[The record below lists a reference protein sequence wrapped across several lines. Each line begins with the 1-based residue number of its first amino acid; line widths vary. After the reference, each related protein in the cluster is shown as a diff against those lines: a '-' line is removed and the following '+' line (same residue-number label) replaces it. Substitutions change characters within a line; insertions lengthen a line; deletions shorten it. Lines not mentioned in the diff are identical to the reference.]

1 MKAHLL
7 RLTPRLGMAAL
18 LIAAFIPLLHA
29 KHDYERARQLIS
41 QTDSDLRAVAQ
52 RDAISDKEKDRYE
65 AALKRLSDLDQDLAR
80 GKFDDHKL
88 NEVIEHIEDVL
99 KDNAVSPGARD
110 ALREDLRALRELKKD
125 WD

>member
-7 RLTPRLGMAAL
+7 RFSMAAL
-18 LIAAFIPLLHA
+18 LVAAFIPLLHA

-52 RDAISDKEKDRYE
+52 RDAISEKEKDRYDD
-65 AALKRLSDLDQDLAR
+65 ALKRLSDLDQDLAR

>member
-1 MKAHLL
+1 MKLHLL
-7 RLTPRLGMAAL
+7 RLSMAAL
-18 LIAAFIPLLHA
+18 MVAAFIPLLHA
-29 KHDYERARQLIS
+29 KHDYERARQLVS
-41 QTDSDLRAVAQ
+41 QTDNDLRAVAQ
-52 RDAISDKEKDRYE
+52 RDAISGKEKDRYD

-80 GKFDDHKL
+80 GKFDEHKL
-88 NEVIEHIEDVL
+88 NEVIEHIDDVL